1 MSDSDHRAG
10 LDARRGGSDAH
21 LVLARPSDPGADA
34 YCRNRLAADAHP
46 GSVPITVLTD
56 PESRGPS
63 PGSGADDA
71 PEVVV
76 VVGDGVRGSATV
88 SPEAT
93 DAGSSST
100 TVSAPGD
107 LGAVG
112 RTVDDFLITWYERG
126 RRPVVCVDSLN
137 GLLEHA
143 SIHGTYRFLYV
154 LRRRIDDVD
163 GEIHVHVDPSA
174 HEEEILR
181 TFFAV
186 FDRVVAFEDDG
197 PPLL

>member
-1 MSDSDHRAG
+1 MSDSD
-10 LDARRGGSDAH
+10 RRVETPPEGSDAH
-21 LVLARPSDPGADA
+21 LVIARPSDAGARA
-34 YCRNRLAADAHP
+34 YCRARLEGDRPDAM
-46 GSVPITVLTD
+46 PITVLADPRTTD
-56 PESRGPS
+56 RRPESDPDGPRGVIV
-63 PGSGADDA
+63 A
-71 PEVVV
+71 
-76 VVGDGVRGSATV
+76 VGDEVRGSATAT
-88 SPEAT
+88 PEMAPAET
-93 DAGSSST
+93 HHG

-112 RTVDDFLITWYERG
+112 RTIDRYMQTWATQG

-143 SIHGTYRFLYV
+143 SIQGSYRFLYV
-154 LRRRIDDVD
+154 LRRRIGDVG

-181 TFFAV
+181 TFFSV
-186 FDRVVAFEDDG
+186 FDRVVAFEDGG